1 VSPHPALPQRGR
13 EISGPDP
20 ALPRRGREIAYP
32 LVLFAFAA
40 QRGVELVYSARN
52 ERLIRR
58 LQPDAP
64 QAAGPIFKWIALVNV
79 ALFTLPAFERWL
91 RGRPAP
97 PLVAG
102 FGWMAALS
110 GVALR
115 LSVLLSLRASWTAH
129 AVVPDNLRVV
139 DHGPYRFIRHP
150 NYLAL
155 GLEFLGVPLIGGAYL
170 SALGLGLA
178 NAALLRQ
185 RIVEEEALLMAIPAY
200 RERMAGKPRFLPRLL
215 SGR

>member
-1 VSPHPALPQRGR
+1 VSPGR
-13 EISGPDP
+13 Y
-20 ALPRRGREIAYP
+20 AA
-32 LVLFAFAA
+32 VLLAFAA
-40 QRGVELVYSARN
+40 QRGFELIYSVRN
-52 ERLIRR
+52 ERSIRR
-58 LQPDAP
+58 VQPGAP
-64 QAAGPIFKWIALVNV
+64 QAARSIFKWIALVNV
-79 ALFTLPAFERWL
+79 GLFTLPALERWW
-91 RGRPAP
+91 RRRPAP

-102 FGWMAALS
+102 FGWVAALS

-115 LSVLLSLRASWTAH
+115 VSVVLSLRASWNVH

-139 DHGPYRFIRHP
+139 DRGPYRFIRHP

-155 GLEFLGVPLIGGAYL
+155 GLEFLGLPLIGGAYV

-185 RIVEEEALLMAIPAY
+185 RIVEEDGLLMAIPAY
-200 RERMAGKPRFLPRLL
+200 RERMGGKPRVLPRL

>member
-1 VSPHPALPQRGR
+1 MSPGR
-13 EISGPDP
+13 Y
-20 ALPRRGREIAYP
+20 AA
-32 LVLFAFAA
+32 VLLAFAA
-40 QRGVELVYSARN
+40 QRGFELIYSVRN
-52 ERLIRR
+52 ERSIRR
-58 LQPDAP
+58 VQPGAP
-64 QAAGPIFKWIALVNV
+64 QAARSIFKWIALVNV
-79 ALFTLPAFERWL
+79 GLFTLPALERWW
-91 RGRPAP
+91 RRRPAP

-102 FGWMAALS
+102 FGWVAALS

-115 LSVLLSLRASWTAH
+115 VSVVLSLRASWNVH

-139 DHGPYRFIRHP
+139 DRGPYRFIRHP

-155 GLEFLGVPLIGGAYL
+155 GLEFLGLPLIGGAYV

-185 RIVEEEALLMAIPAY
+185 RIVEEDGLLMAIPAY
-200 RERMAGKPRFLPRLL
+200 RERMGGKPRVLPRVLPRL